1 MNNDY
6 VKTPFTN
13 NPSMSR
19 LEGTVFNQN
28 PNERYLRE
36 KQIQIDLYGEKLI
49 GETKISKQEG
59 LVEKLSNFCNF
70 ESSMSLICLL
80 YTSPSPRD

>member
-1 MNNDY
+1 MNIDY

-36 KQIQIDLYGEKLI
+36 KQIL
-49 GETKISKQEG
+49 
-59 LVEKLSNFCNF
+59 
-70 ESSMSLICLL
+70 SLIHI
-80 YTSPSPRD
+80 